1 MKITTLIYY
10 VIIISTICIPKGV
23 ALAQSTGSSEQQ
35 QESARNVAQTKFKR
49 SINPESLKRAK
60 LTRLRKDVALTDDQV
75 TKVKPIIDDYVNQL
89 QALKSDTSLD
99 SRSKRQKFSELRQ
112 RYDSD
117 LDGVLN
123 SEQQQKLASVRAERR
138 ARLRNARTGAASG
151 TLEPSSPKPAPV
163 IVQ

>member
-1 MKITTLIYY
+1 MKLTTLIYS
-10 VIIISTICIPKGV
+10 VILFTICSPKGV
-23 ALAQSTGSSEQQ
+23 AFAQSTVSSGQQ
-35 QESARNVAQTKFKR
+35 QESTGTVAQTKSKR

-151 TLEPSSPKPAPV
+151 TLEPASAKPAPV